1 MIGICVV
8 QRELVK
14 IRFRWT
20 EADVGGDNELDI
32 DEFLAFRHPEIAGSS
47 YKHIVDDL
55 MLQMGSFI
63 LPFPS
68 HSLLLSFRS
77 R

>member
-1 MIGICVV
+1 MIEFLV

-20 EADVGGDNELDI
+20 EADVGADNELDI
-32 DEFLAFRHPEIAGSS
+32 DEFLAFRHPEIAGHS

-55 MLQMGSFI
+55 ILQMGLLFI
-63 LPFPS
+63 FLFFS
-68 HSLLLSFRS
+68 
-77 R
+77 